1 MAGALSS
8 LKIVEV
14 GEMVS
19 APYCSKLLA
28 DMGAEVI
35 KVERPGVG
43 DRSRT
48 RGPFPGD
55 EPNPETSGLFLYLNT
70 NKRGVTLD
78 ITKPEGFEIL
88 EKLVAKADILIHN
101 VTPPEM
107 DRVGEIGRASCRER
121 V

>member
-1 MAGALSS
+1 MAAALSS

-28 DMGAEVI
+28 DMGAEVV

-43 DRSRT
+43 DRART
-48 RGPFPGD
+48 RGPFPGAK
-55 EPNPETSGLFLYLNT
+55 PNPETSGLFLYLNT

-78 ITKPEGFEIL
+78 ITQPHSFHIL
-88 EKLVAKADILIHN
+88 HKLLPAPAPLI
-101 VTPPEM
+101 
-107 DRVGEIGRASCRER
+107 
-121 V
+121 